1 MDARATRTFVPACRP
16 ASPPTVASMRA
27 FASILLAVASLV
39 AIAPLSAQKKGGPP
53 KRPKLQFTTDTND
66 AAAYYQLGQQMLDR
80 DARLAADAFYWAT
93 RLSPASADAFYGLR
107 TARHLSDM
115 WRFKR
120 YMEDDH
126 KTIESRDVQQIDS
139 LLARALMLNPF
150 LYRKFDQLMVR
161 SYLHHAISSS
171 SPGNNRPTA
180 PEVDH
185 WISLWLQRGGSET
198 RAWVAYGEGRFSD
211 ALRGYADAMKG
222 TKRHARLRT
231 ERGRIFFL
239 TGNAD
244 SALAELQLALD
255 ELRKKD
261 NKELVRLYDSKA
273 VLEHSVAKIHEARGD
288 VAAARAA
295 YGRAL
300 EEDLAFYPAH
310 SSLASL
316 AFQAGDTATG
326 MSEMELAVQIKGDD
340 PVLRLVYAYLLLTHK
355 RYADAEAQL
364 TKAIE
369 VEPYFPNLYHVLGQV
384 YEAQANRT
392 AAIAQYEAYL
402 QRAGMNHPMREEA
415 TSRLAALRTQANGS
429 K

>member
-1 MDARATRTFVPACRP
+1 
-16 ASPPTVASMRA
+16 MRSLTA
-27 FASILLAVASLV
+27 AILALASL
-39 AIAPLSAQKKGGPP
+39 AAMSPLSAQKKGSVP

-66 AAAYYQLGQQMLDR
+66 AGAFYRLGQQALDR
-80 DARLAADAFYWAT
+80 DPRLAADAFYWAA
-93 RLSPASADAFYGLR
+93 RLNPYSADAFYGLR
-107 TARHLSDM
+107 TARHLSDI

-120 YMEDDH
+120 YMEDDR
-126 KTIESRDVQQIDS
+126 KTIESRDVKQIDS

-161 SYLHHAISSS
+161 SYIHHAINSS
-171 SPGNNRPTA
+171 SPGSDRPMSS
-180 PEVDH
+180 EVDH
-185 WISLWLQRGGSET
+185 WIDLWLQRGGPET
-198 RAWVAYGEGRFSD
+198 RAWMAYSEGRFAD

-222 TKRHARLRT
+222 TKRQARLRT

-244 SALAELQLALD
+244 SALAELKLALD

-273 VLEHSVAKIHEARGD
+273 VLEHSIAKIHEAQGD
-288 VAAARAA
+288 VTAAREA

-310 SSLASL
+310 SELANL

-326 MSEMELAVQIKGDD
+326 VSEMELAVQINGED
-340 PVLRLVYAYLLLTHK
+340 PVLRLVYAYVLSANK
-355 RYADAEAQL
+355 RYTDAEAQL

-369 VEPYFPNLYHVLGQV
+369 VEPYFPNLYHMLGQV
-384 YEAQANRT
+384 YESQKKRPE
-392 AAIAQYEAYL
+392 AIAQYEAYL
-402 QRAGMNHPMREEA
+402 QRASLGHPMREEA
-415 TSRLAALRTQANGS
+415 TRRLAALRTQVTRS
-429 K
+429 KE